1 MNGSIERMDESE
13 MESSPNRRT
22 RTGRL
27 MPFPEMIGRF
37 KMNMLHYPRLEQY
50 RWVDVKPSEGRCAS
64 DGFQQFCPLDATRMS
79 GLEPLAALGFV
90 YNIVQ

>member
-27 MPFPEMIGRF
+27 MPFAEMIGRF

-64 DGFQQFCPLDATRMS
+64 DGFQRL
-79 GLEPLAALGFV
+79 
-90 YNIVQ
+90 